1 MKKFFRKEINMKRGL
16 LISIGSVTTTL
27 LVNKLYKQYNKKK
40 QKRILEEEPFQIL
53 DPFVNYY
60 YWSTDIDEHFKK
72 VISERMT
79 LDEVKL
85 LKAVFKNR
93 EESLRGEEK
102 IAYYHFLRIIDQ
114 YLPVESSLKSLE
126 KLNQKNIPR
135 NMIEEDLR
143 ELDYL
148 LEETE

>member
-1 MKKFFRKEINMKRGL
+1 MKKEL
-16 LISIGSVTTTL
+16 LISIGSITTTL

-53 DPFVNYY
+53 DPFLNYY
-60 YWSTDIDEHFKK
+60 YWSTDFDEHFKK

-79 LDEVKL
+79 LDELKL
-85 LKAVFKNR
+85 LKAVFKKR
-93 EESLRGEEK
+93 EESLRGEET
-102 IAYYHFLRIIDQ
+102 IVYYHFLRIIDQ

-126 KLNQKNIPR
+126 ELNQKNIPR
-135 NMIEEDLR
+135 DMTEEDL
-143 ELDYL
+143 EYL

>member
-1 MKKFFRKEINMKRGL
+1 MKKEL
-16 LISIGSVTTTL
+16 LISIGSITTTL

-85 LKAVFKNR
+85 LKSVFKKR
-93 EESLRGEEK
+93 EESLRGEET

-126 KLNQKNIPR
+126 ESNQKNIPR
-135 NMIEEDLR
+135 DMTEEDLR
-143 ELDYL
+143 DLDYL